1 MIDCTGVTESKAL
14 AAVLRDLGE
23 RQFGKASA
31 QVTDESGKLTVSGSK
46 EYIEWVAARVK
57 GMAGPPR

>member
-46 EYIEWVAARVK
+46 EYIEWVAALVK